1 MKELFCVKN
10 LSKTFVTNDG
20 KAISILND
28 ISFNLPSSGMFF
40 IFGKSGCGKST
51 LLNIF
56 QGLMKPSK
64 GEILYKGKNVSKFNK
79 KELNNYLKN
88 EIGIIFQSFNLIND
102 MTALENL
109 ELAAKVKNISD
120 KKIIDDYLVKY
131 KIDHVKNKKVALLSG
146 GEKQRICLIRALLNN
161 PKVIFADEPTGNLD
175 EENSYLLMNELQE
188 LSKSRLIIVV
198 SHNKKIV
205 NEFNDG
211 YLDLTNGKQLFIKE
225 IKEENT
231 LDNIN
236 EANKKKKSSF
246 LSFMLNHNLK
256 KDLAKNIIG
265 IFSLVFSICVCF
277 VSMGFNNGVQNNS
290 TNLLKQFQNN
300 NSYKV
305 SKILYE
311 QVNDSNLKL
320 QKTEKPSIDQTKT
333 IYESYKNIDIHDN
346 VDYFFGDVKETR
358 VNKELQEN
366 ITYIP
371 VNNINASKVVYINDA
386 FNNQYKE
393 KHNGESLLYK
403 TINLHLK
410 RNYLYKNTTGIGS
423 NLISEDF
430 IMYIELYIG
439 KIKNEF
445 SYLNYPK
452 VYFSIDYFETILSNH
467 NCNNILKE
475 TGQKY
480 TYLSLLKDASKTSEL
495 ANYSYQVYLD
505 SFNDCLDFNKK
516 IDDYDKYKIVND
528 PLVTIESFKELSS
541 SLYDG
546 FIFFIFIVVAS
557 SIALI
562 SFLSYSTYV
571 FNKKQSAILTI
582 LGAENDDICMV
593 YIIEQVLIGIISLL
607 LSFLAI
613 PFIQKLMNLIIEKNT
628 KFENLIA
635 IPSDIN
641 TKIFISF
648 ILIALIF
655 VFVCLP
661 LIISKN
667 NEIYKELKEE

>member
-1 MKELFCVKN
+1 
-10 LSKTFVTNDG
+10 
-20 KAISILND
+20 
-28 ISFNLPSSGMFF
+28 MFF

-131 KIDHVKNKKVALLSG
+131 KIDHVKNKKVAVLSG

-236 EANKKKKSSF
+236 EVNKKKKSSF

-277 VSMGFNNGVQNNS
+277 VSMGFNNGVQNN
-290 TNLLKQFQNN
+290 
-300 NSYKV
+300 
-305 SKILYE
+305 
-311 QVNDSNLKL
+311 
-320 QKTEKPSIDQTKT
+320 
-333 IYESYKNIDIHDN
+333 
-346 VDYFFGDVKETR
+346 
-358 VNKELQEN
+358 
-366 ITYIP
+366 
-371 VNNINASKVVYINDA
+371 
-386 FNNQYKE
+386 
-393 KHNGESLLYK
+393 
-403 TINLHLK
+403 
-410 RNYLYKNTTGIGS
+410 
-423 NLISEDF
+423 
-430 IMYIELYIG
+430 
-439 KIKNEF
+439 
-445 SYLNYPK
+445 
-452 VYFSIDYFETILSNH
+452 
-467 NCNNILKE
+467 
-475 TGQKY
+475 
-480 TYLSLLKDASKTSEL
+480 
-495 ANYSYQVYLD
+495 
-505 SFNDCLDFNKK
+505 
-516 IDDYDKYKIVND
+516 
-528 PLVTIESFKELSS
+528 
-541 SLYDG
+541 
-546 FIFFIFIVVAS
+546 
-557 SIALI
+557 
-562 SFLSYSTYV
+562 
-571 FNKKQSAILTI
+571 
-582 LGAENDDICMV
+582 
-593 YIIEQVLIGIISLL
+593 
-607 LSFLAI
+607 
-613 PFIQKLMNLIIEKNT
+613 
-628 KFENLIA
+628 
-635 IPSDIN
+635 
-641 TKIFISF
+641 
-648 ILIALIF
+648 
-655 VFVCLP
+655 
-661 LIISKN
+661 
-667 NEIYKELKEE
+667 